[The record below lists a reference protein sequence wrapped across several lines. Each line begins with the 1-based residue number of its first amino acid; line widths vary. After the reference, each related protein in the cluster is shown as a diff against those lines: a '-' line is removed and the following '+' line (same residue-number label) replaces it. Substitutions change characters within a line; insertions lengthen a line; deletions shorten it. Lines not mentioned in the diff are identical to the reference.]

1 MKLSESYSEQ
11 HWTTAGRATDS
22 VLLPNVL
29 AAVFIDGFQRG
40 RLYLFVNVWR
50 LLAGATGS
58 PPLGFAAPII

>member
-50 LLAGATGS
+50 LLAGVTGS